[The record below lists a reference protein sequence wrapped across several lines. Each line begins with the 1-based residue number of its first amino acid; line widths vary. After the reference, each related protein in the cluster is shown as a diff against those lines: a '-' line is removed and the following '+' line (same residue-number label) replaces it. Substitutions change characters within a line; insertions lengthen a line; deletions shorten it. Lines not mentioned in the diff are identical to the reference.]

1 MVIIFYFLFYFY
13 NFYLSC
19 GRQAVVTV
27 MGGYDWVGC
36 TGGGGCGLSEVMV
49 DQ

>member
-13 NFYLSC
+13 NFYLSY
-19 GRQAVVTV
+19 GRQVVVTV

-36 TGGGGCGLSEVMV
+36 ASGGGCGLSEVMV